1 MFRVISRRRL
11 RELQAA
17 EHKAGTQK
25 TAIRCAKIAEHAAY
39 KQLAQT
45 QQALI
50 TARNRIAQL
59 ERALRDTERPINQ
72 WETRGGKPDATP

>member
-1 MFRVISRRRL
+1 MLRVVSKRRL

-17 EHKAGTQK
+17 EHKAGTQQ

-39 KQLAQT
+39 KQLADT
-45 QQALI
+45 HQALI

-59 ERALRDTERPINQ
+59 ERALDDTQRPVNQ